1 MLLHLHVSWHWLE
14 LRAAFGQFILVHAL
28 EAFEASPLGITR
40 MGPPLRIG
48 VDLGVRSG
56 CVRETA
62 LGVTYRPRAW
72 IRFAVTA

>member
-28 EAFEASPLGITR
+28 QAFEASPLGITQ
-40 MGPPLRIG
+40 MANGAAVE
-48 VDLGVRSG
+48 VDLVRSG

-62 LGVTYRPRAW
+62 LGVTYRPGAW